1 MSALQDR
8 LDRIKSGFLAK
19 SAPEVQAIISR
30 DTGDLRDSGIVD
42 RLPAVGDFAPPFELP
57 DTEGRMVRSADL
69 LVRGPLIVSFYRG
82 VW

>member
-8 LDRIKSGFLAK
+8 LDRIKAVSSAK
-19 SAPEVQAIISR
+19 FAPEDLTIVSR
-30 DTGDLRDSGIVD
+30 ATRELRDSGIMD
-42 RLPAVGDFAPPFELP
+42 RLPAVGDLAPPFELP

-69 LVRGPLIVSFYRG
+69 LERGPLIVSFYRG

>member
-8 LDRIKSGFLAK
+8 LDQIKADAFARY
-19 SAPEVQAIISR
+19 APEVQTIISHA
-30 DTGDLRDSGIVD
+30 TEELRDSGIMD
-42 RLPAVGDFAPPFELP
+42 RIPAVGDSAPPFELP

-69 LVRGPLIVSFYRG
+69 LERGPLIVSFYRG